1 MKETLPFLHD
11 PDRHG
16 PARGRAAR
24 EPRVTPD
31 DLERAALRLEA
42 GLTVV
47 FPTETVYG
55 LGADASNPEAVRRIY
70 EIKGR
75 PADHPLIVHIAG
87 LGDLEAWADP
97 IPPEAWRLGER
108 FWPGPLTLILPCRGE
123 VPKAVTGGRDTIA
136 VRVPAHPVAAALL
149 KAFGRGIAAPSA
161 NRFGRLSPT
170 TSGHVREE
178 FGEEAGMILEGGPCR
193 IGVESTIV
201 SLVGETPLILRPGA
215 LTAGEIGEV
224 LGRKIGGASEGQ
236 VVPAAPGSHCVHYAP
251 KTPLEILSGT
261 HLPGRVF
268 RTIRAGEKAGILA
281 LTQGAGSFGSDKVAT
296 ILMPSRADEYAR
308 ELYAALHRLD
318 RSGCDRLFAE
328 RPPAT
333 EEWIAVRD
341 RLGRACAG
349 RSVPGPGD
357 A

>member
-1 MKETLPFLHD
+1 MKETLPI
-11 PDRHG
+11 PRDRDGSG
-16 PARGRAAR
+16 PARETAGR
-24 EPRVTPD
+24 EPRVAPD
-31 DLERAALRLEA
+31 DLERAVALLEA
-42 GLTVV
+42 GMTVV

-55 LGADASNPEAVRRIY
+55 LGADGSNPEAVRRIY
-70 EIKGR
+70 ELKGR
-75 PADHPLIVHIAG
+75 PAHHPLIVHVSG
-87 LGDLEAWADP
+87 LGELDAWADP
-97 IPPEAWRLGER
+97 IPPEAWRLAER
-108 FWPGPLTLILPCRGE
+108 FWPGPLTLILPCREG
-123 VPKAVTGGRDTIA
+123 VSRAVTGGRPTIA
-136 VRVPAHPVAAALL
+136 VRVPDHPVATALL
-149 KAFGRGIAAPSA
+149 QAFGGGIAAPSA

-201 SLVGETPLILRPGA
+201 SLAGPTPLILRPGA
-215 LTAGEIGEV
+215 ISAGEIGKV
-224 LGRKIGGASEGQ
+224 LGREIGGSSEGPM
-236 VVPAAPGSHCVHYAP
+236 VPAAPGSHSVHYAP
-251 KTPLEILSGT
+251 KTPLEIVSGT

-268 RTIRAGEKAGILA
+268 RTIRAGGKAGIVA

-318 RSGCDRLFAE
+318 RSGCDRLFVE

-333 EEWIAVRD
+333 EEWTAVRD
-341 RLGRACAG
+341 RLGRASTG
-349 RSVPGPGD
+349 RSDPGRAD